1 MTWIVDTS
9 VAVKWAVAEEGAELA
24 APFFGGDVVAPD
36 LLRSELGNAL
46 WKKVMRHEI
55 GALQASAAFAE
66 IEAMLSFLPTETV
79 HQRALAIALD
89 LHHPVY
95 DCVYLALSEATGMRI
110 LTADRKLMLNC
121 RGTPFAERL
130 VSLDEARA

>member
-9 VAVKWAVAEEGAELA
+9 VAVKWAVAEAGAELA

-46 WKKVMRHEI
+46 WKKVIRQEI
-55 GALQASAAFAE
+55 GSLQASAAFAE
-66 IEAMLSFLPTETV
+66 IEAMLSFLPTDMV

-89 LHHPVY
+89 IRHPVY

-121 RGTPFAERL
+121 RDTPFAERL
-130 VSLDEARA
+130 VSLEEALA